1 MSKSRQLWQ
10 VTAVIATLT
19 TAAIAAGDEAVGRLA
34 TYEKAPGESYFA
46 LSVMPKVAAQPAT
59 AKEVV
64 VLFDTSASQA
74 GTFRDD
80 ALVALDALLKG
91 LGPDDRVKLMAVDV
105 KAVPMTADF
114 VAAGSE
120 EMALGL
126 AKLRQRVPLGATD
139 MDAGLRTA
147 AASFA
152 GADAAKTIVYLGDGM
167 SKAKLPSAEWYG
179 PLTADLAKQQV
190 TVSSLAIG
198 NEQNMQFLASLA
210 NHTGGVV
217 AADSGTVD
225 AAVLAGN
232 ALAKSLSAG
241 VIWPTE
247 TTLPASVEASFPAS
261 TPPLR
266 TDRDSVLIGKL
277 STAEGGEVKITGQ
290 MNGQA
295 VELVANVTPEKSSE
309 DFAFLPK
316 LVEMAEVDRG
326 LTLPTVG
333 SDGLRQAA
341 RITMTTA
348 EELAKL
354 GHEALAA
361 GNVKG
366 ALQVAEAA
374 LARDPKNPNAIAVRE
389 AARKLAAGVTAPPK
403 ISSEPE
409 LKLTSAAEPAAAGS
423 LLEEV
428 LAGPTGFLEDVRKN
442 QELKSQILQNQVDN
456 ELAMARQKMG
466 EDPEGAEAVLK
477 QALEM
482 VESSPDLLA
491 EVRAQLRQKLEN
503 ALRQANQ
510 QKIEVADRRA
520 SAEEIA
526 AQAREQE
533 QITQA
538 LLLRGERLTQ
548 LVDRFTS
555 LMAEGRYDIADD
567 EIIPEIQ
574 ELAPNTPIAA
584 SVITA
589 GRFQRNYQ
597 ELSTLW
603 QRRQD
608 GFLRTLYQVEVSHVP
623 FPDEPPIVYP
633 DPVWWEKISLDRKR
647 KYSTMDLLKPGGA
660 EQKIYDELGQPAR
673 DFNFIETPLKDVI
686 DFLAVEHEIP
696 IQLKTKVLTDAGVNI
711 DTPITKSL
719 SGITLRSALRILLSE
734 LELTYMV
741 KDEVLQITT
750 PEDAESP
757 DNMVTKVYNVGD
769 LVVPIMSGGMGAMG
783 GGMGMMGGGM
793 GMGGMGGG
801 MMGGMGGGMGGMG
814 GGMGGMGGGM
824 GGMGGMFAVEEELS
838 LGTKKPATAAA
849 PAVIAEPAKQ
859 PSPAKSNVKAKPLT
873 VTVAEG
879 ETTGAAWDKFF
890 AAQKAKLVTLDD
902 AQSATRSLL
911 AQVRETVRQRM
922 DEQKYGEIVSITQS
936 ALRHGIVESWMYEA
950 MGIAMQADHASPE
963 DLDRA
968 LMSAVDFATTPEEM
982 MYIALFM
989 DNAGLHA
996 RALSIYRQ
1004 VGEVHR
1010 DRPEP
1015 FFEGLK
1021 LAQRLNDTEGIQWA
1035 TAGLLRQSWTSD
1047 QLEIPQHAFRVAKD
1061 TFEKLLAA
1069 GKKEEAENFDAA
1081 ISASRQRD
1089 VVVEVIWTG
1098 DADIDLLVEEPAG
1111 TICSSRQQRT
1121 TSGGVHLGDVA
1132 ASAEKSSLKGFSEMY
1147 VCSEGFGGEYRVLL
1161 KNIWGRPTGN
1171 KVTINVYTDYGTPEQ
1186 RVIHEQIPLG
1196 EKNAVVK
1203 FDVPGG
1209 RRKDALPEAQ
1219 VANIAKVQNAMNRQ
1233 ILAQQL
1239 AGMQDTEAARN
1250 FALAWTLANQN
1261 GLGMPFF
1268 RRGAVGY
1275 RPVIQ
1280 NFPEGAGFQATAVI
1294 SADRRYVRIT
1304 PFPFFSQINEVST
1317 FNFVTGQGQT
1327 QQGGQGGAGGGI
1339 GSGGGQGGGF
1349 F

>member
-10 VTAVIATLT
+10 VTAVVATLT

-34 TYEKAPGESYFA
+34 TFEKAPGESYFA
-46 LSVMPKVAAQPAT
+46 LSLMPKIAPQAAAT
-59 AKEVV
+59 KEVV

-74 GTFRDD
+74 GAFRDD

-91 LGPDDRVKLMAVDV
+91 LGADDRVKLMAVDV
-105 KAVPMTADF
+105 KAVPMTAGF
-114 VAAGSE
+114 VAPGSE

-139 MDAGLRTA
+139 MEAGLKSA

-152 GADAAKTIVYLGDGM
+152 AADAAKTIVYLGDGM

-179 PLTADLAKQQV
+179 ALTADLAKQQV
-190 TVSSLAIG
+190 TVSSYAIG
-198 NEQNMQFLASLA
+198 NEQNVQLLASLA

-217 AADSGTVD
+217 AADAGTAD
-225 AAVLAGN
+225 ASVLAGN
-232 ALAKSLSAG
+232 ALAKSLTAG

-247 TTLPASVEASFPAS
+247 TSLPASIEESFPAS

-277 STAEGGEVKITGQ
+277 SSVEGGEVKIAGEL
-290 MNGQA
+290 NGQPI
-295 VELVANVTPEKSSE
+295 ELVAHVTPEKSNE

-316 LVEMAEVDRG
+316 LVEMAAVDRG

-341 RITMTTA
+341 KITMTTA

-389 AARKLAAGVTAPPK
+389 AAKKLAAGVTAPPK

-409 LKLTSAAEPAAAGS
+409 LKLTSAAEPVATGS

-428 LAGPTGFLEDVRKN
+428 LAEAPGRFLEDVRKN
-442 QELKSQILQNQVDN
+442 QELKSQVLQNQVDK
-456 ELAMARQKMG
+456 ELADARQMMG
-466 EDPEGAEAVLK
+466 ENPEGAEMVLK

-510 QKIEVADRRA
+510 AKIVVADRRA
-520 SAEEIA
+520 RGEELA
-526 AQAREQE
+526 AAAREQE

-538 LLLRGERLTQ
+538 LNLRGERIKQ

-555 LMAEGRYDIADD
+555 LMAEGRYDIADN
-567 EIIPEIQ
+567 EIVPEIQ
-574 ELAPNTPIAA
+574 DLAPNTPIAA

-597 ELSTLW
+597 ELSDIW

-608 GFLRTLYQVEVSHVP
+608 GFVRTLYQVELSHIP
-623 FPDEPPIVYP
+623 FPDEPPIVYA

-647 KYSTMDLLKPGGA
+647 KYSTMDLLKPGGS

-673 DFNFIETPLKDVI
+673 KFDFVETPLSEVV
-686 DFLAVEHEIP
+686 DFLSAEHEIP
-696 IQLKTKVLTDAGVNI
+696 IQLKSKTLTDAGIAI
-711 DTPITKSL
+711 DTPITKRL

-769 LVVPIMSGGMGAMG
+769 LVVPIQSGGMGAMG
-783 GGMGMMGGGM
+783 GGFGMMGGGMMGGMGGMGMGGM

-801 MMGGMGGGMGGMG
+801 MMGGMGGM
-814 GGMGGMGGGM
+814 GM

-838 LGTKKPATAAA
+838 LGAKKPAVTPAAA
-849 PAVIAEPAKQ
+849 VEPAAKQ
-859 PSPAKSNVKAKPLT
+859 PAPAKVKAKAIS
-873 VTVAEG
+873 VAAAEG
-879 ETTGAAWDKFF
+879 ETLDAAWDKFF

-902 AQSATRSLL
+902 AQGATRNLL

-922 DEQKYGEIVSITQS
+922 DEQKFGEIVAITQA
-936 ALRHGIVESWMYEA
+936 ALRHGVVESWMYEA
-950 MGIAMQADHASPE
+950 MGIAMQAEHASPE

-996 RALSIYRQ
+996 RALSLYRQ
-1004 VGEVHR
+1004 VGDVHR

-1021 LAQRLNDTEGIQWA
+1021 LAQRLNDTAGIQWA
-1035 TAGLLRQSWTSD
+1035 TAGLLRQSWTSE
-1047 QLEIPQHAFRVAKD
+1047 QIEIPRHAFRVAKD

-1069 GKKEEAENFDAA
+1069 GKKEEAEKFEAA
-1081 ISASRQRD
+1081 IDASRQRD

-1132 ASAEKSSLKGFSEMY
+1132 SSAEKSSLKGFSETY
-1147 VCSEGFGGEYRVLL
+1147 VCSEGFSGEYRVLL
-1161 KNIWGRPTGN
+1161 KNVWGRPTGD
-1171 KVTINVYTDYGTPEQ
+1171 KVTINVYTDYGTPKQ
-1186 RVIHEQIPLG
+1186 QLFDKQIPLG
-1196 EKNAVVK
+1196 EKNAVVT

-1317 FNFVTGQGQT
+1317 FNFVTGDSNT
-1327 QQGGQGGAGGGI
+1327 QQQGGGAGGGI
-1339 GSGGGQGGGF
+1339 GFGGGQGGGF

>member
-1 MSKSRQLWQ
+1 MFKSRQLWQ

-19 TAAIAAGDEAVGRLA
+19 TAAVAAGDEAVGRLA

-46 LSVMPKVAAQPAT
+46 LSVMPKVAAQPTT

-91 LGPDDRVKLMAVDV
+91 LGADDRVKLMAVDV
-105 KAVPMTADF
+105 KAVPMTAGF

-152 GADAAKTIVYLGDGM
+152 SAEAAKTIVYLGDGM

-179 PLTADLAKQQV
+179 ALTADLAKQQV
-190 TVSSLAIG
+190 TVSSFAIG

-225 AAVLAGN
+225 ASVLAGN

-247 TTLPASVEASFPAS
+247 TTLPASVQESFPAS

-277 STAEGGEVKITGQ
+277 SSAEGGEVKITGQ
-290 MNGQA
+290 MNGQT
-295 VELVANVTPEKSSE
+295 VELVANVMPEKSNE

-341 RITMTTA
+341 KITMTTA

-389 AARKLAAGVTAPPK
+389 AASKLAAGVTAPPK
-403 ISSEPE
+403 IASEPE
-409 LKLTSAAEPAAAGS
+409 LKLASAAEPAASGS

-428 LAGPTGFLEDVRKN
+428 LAEPPGFLADVRKN
-442 QELKSQILQNQVDN
+442 QELKSQILQNQVDK
-456 ELAMARQKMG
+456 ELADARQMMG
-466 EDPEGAEAVLK
+466 ENPDGAEAILK

-510 QKIEVADRRA
+510 QKIVVADSRA
-520 SAEEIA
+520 RGEEIA
-526 AQAREQE
+526 AAAREQE

-538 LLLRGERLTQ
+538 LLLRGERLKQ

-673 DFNFIETPLKDVI
+673 KFDFIETPLKDVVA
-686 DFLAVEHEIP
+686 FLAAEHEIP
-696 IQLKTKVLTDAGVNI
+696 IELKTKTLTDAGVNI

-769 LVVPIMSGGMGAMG
+769 LVVPIQSGGMGAMG
-783 GGMGMMGGGM
+783 GGMGMMGMGGM

-801 MMGGMGGGMGGMG
+801 MMGGMGGMGGM
-814 GGMGGMGGGM
+814 GMGGMGGGM

-838 LGTKKPATAAA
+838 LGTKKTTADPA
-849 PAVIAEPAKQ
+849 PAVAAEAVPQPAK
-859 PSPAKSNVKAKPLT
+859 AKVKAKPLS
-873 VTVAEG
+873 VTVAAG
-879 ETTGAAWDKFF
+879 ETVDTAWDKFF

-902 AQSATRSLL
+902 AQSATRDLL

-922 DEQKYGEIVSITQS
+922 DEQKFGEIVAITQA

-989 DNAGLHA
+989 DNAGLHT
-996 RALSIYRQ
+996 RALSLYRQ
-1004 VGEVHR
+1004 VGDVHR

-1021 LAQRLNDTEGIQWA
+1021 LAQRLNDIDGIQWA
-1035 TAGLLRQSWTSD
+1035 TAGLLRQSWTSE
-1047 QLEIPQHAFRVAKD
+1047 QLEIPKHAFRVAKD

-1069 GKKEEAENFDAA
+1069 GKQDDAAKFDAA
-1081 ISASRQRD
+1081 IQAARQRD
-1089 VVVEVIWTG
+1089 VVVEVSWTG
-1098 DADIDLLVEEPAG
+1098 DADVDLLIEEPAG

-1132 ASAEKSSLKGFSEMY
+1132 ASAEKSSLKGFSETY

-1171 KVTINVYTDYGTPEQ
+1171 KVTIDIYTDYGTPEQ
-1186 RVIHEQIPLG
+1186 RVIHQQIPLG
-1196 EKNAVVK
+1196 EKNAVVT

-1317 FNFVTGQGQT
+1317 FNFVTGDSQT
-1327 QQGGQGGAGGGI
+1327 QGGGQGAGGGI
-1339 GSGGGQGGGF
+1339 GFGGGQGGGF